1 MSGNKFRNAPTAIR
15 THYFWWVCVFVG
27 FNGFMALLIVK
38 VLLHTTD
45 VCTGLGSTC
54 DVIFL
59 AEASS
64 RRLHII
70 VESFIWGAADLGI
83 VLGWISGHRESM
95 RVKRL
100 AAIEAAV
107 GQIEPA
113 GNSAPACL
121 N

>member
-1 MSGNKFRNAPTAIR
+1 
-15 THYFWWVCVFVG
+15 VFVG
-27 FNGFMALLIVK
+27 INGLMALLLVK
-38 VLLHTTD
+38 VLPHTTG

-59 AEASS
+59 EEARS